1 MSLTSIDTAPRSELN
16 PATVLGRT
24 GRRRRATSVTRYE
37 FPSVSRQSKLLAHA
51 LRTTVRPFLS
61 MWALA
66 PDLPWPMSVVDYAGI
81 LIPPVEGTET
91 ASVRLQ
97 ECNAEWI
104 RPATRPTRRANRDRV
119 VLYLHGG
126 AFVTCGLRT
135 HRRMTSRIAEA
146 TGADILSVDYRMMP
160 NNPIANAVSDGVDGY
175 RYLLE
180 NGYQPEQIV
189 IGGDSAGGYLAFMV
203 ALTLE
208 SQGLSR
214 PAGVFAMS
222 PLTDLDPVRK
232 LEHANSRTCAV
243 FPANAV
249 PALTRMAD
257 RVDARIVVDGE
268 RGPRVS
274 PVDADLSSMPPT
286 LIQVGSSEIVLPD
299 AELMAHRLGVAGIE
313 CELQVWKD
321 QVHVFQA
328 ADFVPESGRAI
339 DEIAAFVDSVVGRV
353 AAPRDKSQTAS
364 TVG

>member
-1 MSLTSIDTAPRSELN
+1 M
-16 PATVLGRT
+16 
-24 GRRRRATSVTRYE
+24 TRYE
-37 FPSVSRQSKLLAHA
+37 FPSVSLQSKLLAKT
-51 LRTTVRPFLS
+51 LRSTVRPFLS
-61 MWALA
+61 VWALA
-66 PDLPWPMSVVDYAGI
+66 PDLPWPMSIVDYAGL
-81 LIPPVEGTET
+81 LIPPVDGTET
-91 ASVRLQ
+91 ASVRLE

-104 RPATRPTRRANRDRV
+104 RPATRPARRADRDRV
-119 VLYLHGG
+119 ILYLHGG

-146 TGADILSVDYRMMP
+146 TGADVLSVDYRMMP
-160 NNPIANAVSDGVDGY
+160 KNPISNAVSDGVDGY

-180 NGYQPEQIV
+180 CGYQPEQIV

-208 SQGLSR
+208 SQGLHK
-214 PAGVFAMS
+214 PAGVFTMS

-232 LEHANSRTCAV
+232 IEHSNARTCAV

-249 PALTRMAD
+249 PALTRLAD

-268 RGPRVS
+268 RGPRIS

-286 LIQVGSSEIVLPD
+286 LIQVGSSEIVLTD
-299 AELMAHRLGVAGIE
+299 AELMAHRLGVAGVE

-328 ADFVPESGRAI
+328 ADFLPESGRAI
-339 DEIAAFVDSVVGRV
+339 DEISAFVDSVVGRV
-353 AAPRDKSQTAS
+353 AVTRDKSQTAS